1 MITPKI
7 SIAMATY
14 NGERFLS
21 QLLDSLFNQSMKVD
35 EIIVVDDCSN
45 DETVN
50 ILKIYQNKLP
60 IKIYVNDVNLGVN
73 RNFEKAVS
81 LTTGDY
87 ILLCD
92 QDDVWLSSNV
102 ESKVVALGAM
112 PQYEPA
118 FIASRSKIV
127 DANLKTLMSLGT
139 TKDVFDPLEIFF
151 SSFQGTTL
159 AFNRKFLEVA
169 CSWPESFKEFPYDG
183 YLRFCAVLTAR
194 LHALSK
200 PLMLYRCHENNVE
213 LKMNADRK
221 LHILRKNW
229 LTLLLQFDLNLLR
242 LKRLNFVIK
251 KLNKEYV
258 IAERLKIFED
268 LCSCLIGG
276 RLSWVKFFLL
286 SSIPS
291 NIKLRVFF
299 ASIISLIRKKVSI
312 SKKVVE
318 E

>member
-1 MITPKI
+1 MIVPKI

-14 NGERFLS
+14 NGEKYLP
-21 QLLDSLFNQSMKVD
+21 QLLDSLLAQTLLPS
-35 EIIVVDDCSN
+35 EIVVVDDCSY
-45 DETVN
+45 DGTLSILETYS
-50 ILKIYQNKLP
+50 KKMP
-60 IKIYVNDVNLGVN
+60 IKVYVNDENLGVN
-73 RNFEKAVS
+73 QNFEKAVS

-87 ILLCD
+87 VLLCD
-92 QDDVWLSSNV
+92 QDDVWLPFNV
-102 ESKVVALGAM
+102 ESKVQALAIM
-112 PQYEPA
+112 PQDKPA
-118 FIASRSKIV
+118 FVASRSIMV
-127 DANLKTLMSLGT
+127 DSNLKKILSFGVSKNTS
-139 TKDVFDPLEIFF
+139 DALEIFMTP
-151 SSFQGTTL
+151 FQGTTL
-159 AFNRKFLEVA
+159 AFNRAFLDV
-169 CSWPESFKEFPYDG
+169 SQGWPKSFKDFPYDVF
-183 YLRFCAVLTAR
+183 LRFCAVLTAN
-194 LHALSK
+194 LYALSK

-221 LHILRKNW
+221 HHILRKNW
-229 LTLLLQFDLNLLR
+229 LTLLLQFDLNSLR

-286 SSIPS
+286 RSIPS

>member
-45 DETVN
+45 DETVS

-102 ESKVVALGAM
+102 ESKVEALGAM

-127 DANLKTLMSLGT
+127 DANLKTLRSLGT

-169 CSWPESFKEFPYDG
+169 GSWPKSFKDFPYDVF
-183 YLRFCAVLTAR
+183 LRFCAVLTAN
-194 LHALSK
+194 LYALSK

-213 LKMNADRK
+213 LKMNTDRK

-286 SSIPS
+286 RSIPS

>member
-102 ESKVVALGAM
+102 ESKVQALAIM
-112 PQYEPA
+112 PQDKPA
-118 FIASRSKIV
+118 FVASRSIMV
-127 DANLKTLMSLGT
+127 DSNLKKILSFGVSKNTS
-139 TKDVFDPLEIFF
+139 DALEIFMTP
-151 SSFQGTTL
+151 FQGTTL
-159 AFNRKFLEVA
+159 AFNRTFLDV
-169 CSWPESFKEFPYDG
+169 SQGWPKSFKDFPYDVF
-183 YLRFCAVLTAR
+183 LRFCAVLTAN
-194 LHALSK
+194 LYALSK

-213 LKMNADRK
+213 LKMNTDRK
-221 LHILRKNW
+221 LHILKRKW
-229 LTLLLQFDLNLLR
+229 LTLLLQFNLNELR
-242 LKRLNFVIK
+242 LKRLIFVMEKI
-251 KLNKEYV
+251 NKEYV

-286 SSIPS
+286 RSIPS

>member
-45 DETVN
+45 DETVS
-50 ILKIYQNKLP
+50 ILETYSKKMP
-60 IKIYVNDVNLGVN
+60 IKVYVNDENLGVN
-73 RNFEKAVS
+73 QNFEKAVS

-87 ILLCD
+87 VLLCD
-92 QDDVWLSSNV
+92 QDDVWLPFNV
-102 ESKVVALGAM
+102 ESKVQALAIM
-112 PQYEPA
+112 PQDKPA
-118 FIASRSKIV
+118 FVASRSIMV
-127 DANLKTLMSLGT
+127 DSNLKKILSFGVSKNTS
-139 TKDVFDPLEIFF
+139 DALEIFMTP
-151 SSFQGTTL
+151 FQGTTL
-159 AFNRKFLEVA
+159 AFNRAFLDV
-169 CSWPESFKEFPYDG
+169 SQGWPKSFKDFPYDG
-183 YLRFCAVLTAR
+183 FLRFCAVLTAN
-194 LHALSK
+194 LYALSK

-213 LKMNADRK
+213 LKMNANRK
-221 LHILRKNW
+221 HHILRKNW

-286 SSIPS
+286 RSIPS

>member
-102 ESKVVALGAM
+102 ESKVQALKMM
-112 PQYEPA
+112 PQNKPA
-118 FIASRSKIV
+118 FVASRSIMV
-127 DANLKTLMSLGT
+127 DSNLKKILSFGVSKNTS
-139 TKDVFDPLEIFF
+139 DALEIFMTP
-151 SSFQGTTL
+151 FQGTTL
-159 AFNRKFLEVA
+159 AFNRAFLDV
-169 CSWPESFKEFPYDG
+169 SQGWPKSFKDFPYDG
-183 YLRFCAVLTAR
+183 FLRFCAVLTAN
-194 LHALSK
+194 LYALSK

-213 LKMNADRK
+213 LKMNTDRK

-286 SSIPS
+286 RSIPS

>member
-102 ESKVVALGAM
+102 ESKVQALAIM
-112 PQYEPA
+112 PQDKPA
-118 FIASRSKIV
+118 FVASRSIMV
-127 DANLKTLMSLGT
+127 DSNLKKILSFGVSKNTS
-139 TKDVFDPLEIFF
+139 DALEIFMTP
-151 SSFQGTTL
+151 FQGTTL
-159 AFNRKFLEVA
+159 AFNRTFLDV
-169 CSWPESFKEFPYDG
+169 SQGWPKSFKDFPYDAF
-183 YLRFCAVLTAR
+183 LRFCAVLTAN
-194 LHALSK
+194 LYALSK

-213 LKMNADRK
+213 LKMNTDRK
-221 LHILRKNW
+221 LHILKRKW
-229 LTLLLQFDLNLLR
+229 LTLLLQFNLNELR
-242 LKRLNFVIK
+242 LKRLIFVMEKI
-251 KLNKEYV
+251 NKEYV

-286 SSIPS
+286 RSIPS